1 MPRKKII
8 DSKIFTKK
16 FEETLRGT
24 LPLGNYH
31 LPILHKWSIEK
42 DPTQVNN
49 KAWSFEPN
57 VKLKDYTS
65 AYQWYSK
72 RKQIFFQNEYY
83 FVPAGQK
90 NTLTERE
97 VNTFWKK
104 HTKCKW
110 ASFDNFV
117 TDES

>member
-1 MPRKKII
+1 MIQKFLRKNL
-8 DSKIFTKK
+8 KK
-16 FEETLRGT
+16 LKVAH
-24 LPLGNYH
+24 YH
-31 LPILHKWSIEK
+31 WVTTILPILHKWSIEK

-90 NTLTERE
+90 
-97 VNTFWKK
+97 K
-104 HTKCKW
+104 HLQSEK
-110 ASFDNFV
+110 
-117 TDES
+117 